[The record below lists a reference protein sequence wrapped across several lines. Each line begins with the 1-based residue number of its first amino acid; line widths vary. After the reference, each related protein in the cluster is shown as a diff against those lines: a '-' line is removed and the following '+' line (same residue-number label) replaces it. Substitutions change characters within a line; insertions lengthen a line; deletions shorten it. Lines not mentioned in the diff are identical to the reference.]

1 MSRDVWARRS
11 VLYDYFEG
19 SDLRRGAFKRRLF
32 GRVRGRTLLIAAG
45 TGLDLRHLPPVPVVA
60 IDVSLDMLARAR
72 SRAIRSPAQVR
83 LLAADAQCLPF
94 GPGAFDSV
102 ITSCTLCSVP
112 DPLLTVREIRRVL
125 APDGGLYM
133 FEHVRSGDPL
143 VGLTLDLMTL
153 WSRRG
158 GTYMNRRTLETV
170 VRAGF
175 RITLVEPV
183 FLDVILAVEAR
194 PGSVARAS
202 ARGVADHD

>member
-1 MSRDVWARRS
+1 MNLARDVWARRS
-11 VLYDYFEG
+11 TFYDVIEG

-60 IDVSLDMLARAR
+60 LDISLDMLARAR
-72 SRAIRSPAQVR
+72 PRAARATAQVQ

-94 GPGAFDSV
+94 GRSVFDSV

-112 DPLLTVREIRRVL
+112 DPLLTLCEICRVL
-125 APDGGLYM
+125 SPAGALYM
-133 FEHVRSGDPL
+133 FEHVRSGDPV
-143 VGLTLDLMTL
+143 VGITLDLMTL

-158 GTYMNRRTLETV
+158 GTDMNRRTLATAE
-170 VRAGF
+170 RAGF
-175 RITLVEPV
+175 LITRVDPV

-194 PGSVARAS
+194 PAHGPVDAQQNARA
-202 ARGVADHD
+202 